1 MDEEPG
7 STPLGSFPG
16 KRGNGL
22 PVLVRYRAGRTF
34 RPGRDLTV
42 AGTCAARIS
51 GTPRAVVLALLPV
64 LASAA
69 LPASARP
76 AQSPEQA
83 LTEAEHHRLNGNPAA
98 ALGVLD
104 RAAEDFPDRPLIH
117 FNRGAVLGEH
127 DRYEEAAEALR
138 AGLALDPAHAEARLT
153 LAKVLV
159 RAHRFEE
166 ALGQVDRYAGIVGD
180 LLQGFDGHYVRGLAL
195 RRLDRFAEAE
205 RELRRATEIDPGHVD
220 ALFNLGAVLDQ
231 QGSDEEAIAYLRKAA
246 TLQPGNPDVR
256 YRLAK
261 VLIKTG
267 DSDAGRA
274 ELERFQELRERTQ
287 LESRVS
293 VLMRQAEERMR
304 LGNPGAARDLYQQ
317 VIRQDTGNAEAHA
330 NLGAAYEQLGHG
342 DLGEAMFR
350 KAIDLR
356 PDYADARLNLGLKQ
370 AARGEF
376 EVAFENISEA
386 VRLSPDHVAARQ
398 GLAMVLTRLNRP
410 NEAVPHFETV
420 LRRNPDSAQAHLNLG
435 IALAEGGRPEEALVS
450 FHEARR
456 LAPESSR
463 PHYNL
468 GRALNDLGRM
478 DEARDALETSVGL
491 DEQFAPAVQLLG
503 LIERNAGNDQR
514 AVEILG
520 RAAKLDPQ
528 DPLVHYDLGL
538 AIAQAG
544 DSQSAVPHWER
555 ALALDPLHKES
566 LYNLAQALQTKDPRK
581 AQEYSRRFAALKT
594 EEQDTDRAGAF
605 WNFALAQAKKERW
618 AKAFDLFR
626 QALDVCGDCPARG
639 QILKNF
645 GLVYGHSGD
654 FRSAERELVQARR
667 LLPNDPE
674 IQEALRVVRE
684 SM

>member
-1 MDEEPG
+1 MVG
-7 STPLGSFPG
+7 AF
-16 KRGNGL
+16 
-22 PVLVRYRAGRTF
+22 
-34 RPGRDLTV
+34 
-42 AGTCAARIS
+42 AARS
-51 GTPRAVVLALLPV
+51 GGTARGVVLALLPV
-64 LASAA
+64 LASAV

-76 AQSPEQA
+76 AQSPEKA
-83 LTEAEHHRLNGNPAA
+83 LAEAEDHRLNGNPAA
-98 ALGVLD
+98 ALAVLD
-104 RAAEDFPDRPLIH
+104 RAAKEFPDRPLIH
-117 FNRGAVLGEH
+117 FNRGAALGEH
-127 DRYEEAAEALR
+127 DRYEEAAEALS

-166 ALGQVDRYAGIVGD
+166 ALGQVDRYAAIVGD

-205 RELRRATEIDPGHVD
+205 LELRRATEIDPGHVD
-220 ALFNLGAVLDQ
+220 ALFNLGAVLDRR
-231 QGSDEEAIAYLRKAA
+231 GSEEEAVAVLRKAA
-246 TLQPGNPDVR
+246 NLQPGNTDVR

-267 DSDAGRA
+267 ESDAGRA

-293 VLMRQAEERMR
+293 VLMRQAQERMR
-304 LGNPGAARDLYQQ
+304 AGNPGEAKNLYQQ
-317 VIRQDTGNAEAHA
+317 VIRQDALHAEAHA
-330 NLGAAYEQLGHG
+330 NLGVAFEQLGRG
-342 DLGEAMFR
+342 DLAEAMFR

-356 PDYADARLNLGLKQ
+356 PDYADAHLNLGLKR
-370 AARGEF
+370 AARGQF
-376 EVAFENISEA
+376 EDALGNISEA
-386 VRLSPDHVAARQ
+386 VRLTPDHAAARQ

-410 NEAVPHFETV
+410 NEAVPHFEAV
-420 LRRNPDSAQAHLNLG
+420 LRRNPDSADAHLNLG
-435 IALAEGGRPEEALVS
+435 IALAEGGRPEQALVS
-450 FHEARR
+450 FRKARR

-478 DEARDALETSVGL
+478 DEARDALEASLGL
-491 DEQFAPAVQLLG
+491 DARFAPAVQLLG
-503 LIERNAGNDQR
+503 SIERNAGNGQR
-514 AVEILG
+514 AVELLG
-520 RAAKLDPQ
+520 RAARLDPQ

-566 LYNLAQALQTKDPRK
+566 LYNLAQALHTKDPRK
-581 AQEYSRRFAALKT
+581 AQEYSRRFAALKE
-594 EEQDTDRAGAF
+594 EEQDTDRAGAL
-605 WNFALAQAKKERW
+605 WNFALAEAKKERW
-618 AKAFDLFR
+618 SKAFDLFR
-626 QALDVCGDCPARG
+626 QALDVCRDCPARG

-645 GLVYGHSGD
+645 GLIYGHSGD
-654 FRSAERELVQARR
+654 FRSAERELVQAQR
-667 LLPNDPE
+667 LLPSDQE